1 MYHNPILLKV
11 ISVVLHDILK
21 GLRHCIK
28 KKVSTMT
35 LDNCST
41 TVLQKTRPEHNTI
54 RNSSLLTFPQFKYA
68 RGVDMCALLWQGHH
82 PRILALPEVVSQTEL
97 EAVAAHGGVFPVP
110 SPHDILGGASFAEA
124 NHPIS

>member
-41 TVLQKTRPEHNTI
+41 T
-54 RNSSLLTFPQFKYA
+54 
-68 RGVDMCALLWQGHH
+68 GHH

-110 SPHDILGGASFAEA
+110 IPA
-124 NHPIS
+124 